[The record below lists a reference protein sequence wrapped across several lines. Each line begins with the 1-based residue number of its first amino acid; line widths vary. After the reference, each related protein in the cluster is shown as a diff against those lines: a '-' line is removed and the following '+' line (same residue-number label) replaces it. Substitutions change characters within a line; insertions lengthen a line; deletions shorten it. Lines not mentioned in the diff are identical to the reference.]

1 MQESITTDSL
11 SFAAP
16 GEVGSSSFVAPMMSE
31 PMGFRDIEQNEA
43 ARAAERLSRSS
54 SRRGHSISFGGGVE
68 ELAREPVAVVLL
80 RSRPGS
86 AGGPTMLPGLRDSR
100 ASIRD
105 QDLSNQVSHP
115 SVNLE
120 SGFFVDALGA
130 RQEGRVGP
138 AYSYK
143 LYSVFLLCLILYNI
157 FVQKLE
163 HIKNIER
170 VCSYARRVHSDF
182 TLNFQ

>member
-1 MQESITTDSL
+1 MHESIAADSL
-11 SFAAP
+11 SFTAP
-16 GEVGSSSFVAPMMSE
+16 GGAGASSFVAPMMSE

-68 ELAREPVAVVLL
+68 ELAREPVAVVLV

-100 ASIRD
+100 APIRE

-115 SVNLE
+115 
-120 SGFFVDALGA
+120 
-130 RQEGRVGP
+130 
-138 AYSYK
+138 
-143 LYSVFLLCLILYNI
+143 LLL
-157 FVQKLE
+157 
-163 HIKNIER
+163 
-170 VCSYARRVHSDF
+170 
-182 TLNFQ
+182 